1 MISDAAPF
9 DTPRDARTDRL
20 PSSAA
25 SRADA
30 AGAAVRI
37 GLIRNRNSQRNRQ
50 RGDDVALPEVDG
62 VELTMIEPRS
72 IDDLPEVVRA
82 LHAQGIRHLAIDGGD
97 GTLREVMSALPP
109 IYGTALPTLTL
120 LAGGNANL
128 TSTDVGTP
136 GHGPEA
142 LRALMHALRKPDG
155 GQRIRR
161 RPVEVR
167 WPDGSRAPV
176 LGFFVGAAGFYR
188 GWKIAVGSVRDRGFL
203 HGAGV
208 AVALA
213 AAAWQTLTG
222 SSKNE
227 WQAGQPMDVEI
238 DGEAMPEGARF
249 LFLATSL
256 HHLFGTLWPFF
267 DHGERTLRWL
277 DVAAP
282 PPRFARALPAL
293 LRGQP
298 KPWMRDSG
306 AYRSGGADCIALRL
320 ESPLVIDGEAFMPGP
335 YGLVELHSGPEI
347 EFYSPRVA
355 R

>member
-1 MISDAAPF
+1 MIPDAAPF
-9 DTPRDARTDRL
+9 DALDL
-20 PSSAA
+20 P
-25 SRADA
+25 ADA
-30 AGAAVRI
+30 LPAEAAAHPTAGQPVLRL
-37 GLIRNRNSQRNRQ
+37 GLIRNRNSQRNRE
-50 RGDDVALPEVDG
+50 RAEAEALPQVEG
-62 VELTMIEPRS
+62 IELTAIEPRS

-82 LHAQGIRHLAIDGGD
+82 LHAQGVRHLVVDGGD

-128 TSTDVGTP
+128 TSSDVGTP
-136 GHGPEA
+136 GHGADA
-142 LRALMHALRKPDG
+142 LRALMHALREPDG
-155 GQRIRR
+155 GQRMRR

-213 AAAWQTLTG
+213 AAAWQALTG
-222 SSKNE
+222 SSRNE

-238 DGEAMPEGARF
+238 DGEANPEGARF

-256 HHLFGTLWPFF
+256 HHLFGPLWPFF
-267 DHGERTLRWL
+267 DHGEHTLRWL

-282 PPRFARALPAL
+282 PPRFALALPAL

-298 KPWMRDSG
+298 KPWMRASG
-306 AYRSGGADCIALRL
+306 AYRSGGAERIALRL
-320 ESPLVIDGEAFMPGP
+320 ESPLVIDGEAFTPGP
-335 YGLVELHSGPEI
+335 YGVVELHSGPEI
-347 EFYSPRVA
+347 EFYTPMIA